1 MNKQLQADDLNFIK
15 TKSVISAFM
24 SKLLFFKRNFARGE
38 LSQFQS
44 LAQARNEGGVSEADV
59 EFCREHLQALHDD
72 FTRRFQDIL
81 SMVISDWV
89 ISPLTNVDD
98 EEISL
103 QEELLE
109 LQSNVELKPRL
120 AYLKPRMPGVKHKGG
135 DDIAQRAKKRR
146 ALTIGTKMDIVERGE
161 RIADVGRAHNLNRST

>member
-1 MNKQLQADDLNFIK
+1 
-15 TKSVISAFM
+15 
-24 SKLLFFKRNFARGE
+24 LFFKRNFARGE

-120 AYLKPRMPGVKHKGG
+120 SQGYQQFWLQKEVSVLYPGVWGACRYGPAHEE
-135 DDIAQRAKKRR
+135 AQSAARGQTRR
-146 ALTIGTKMDIVERGE
+146 SASAGYLDQVQHRQASSVASGQPKQLSLTSRKIWTNKSV
-161 RIADVGRAHNLNRST
+161 